1 MNDIFINLDNSIE
14 KLVKSKKVKI
24 FILVKFKMSLEKEW
38 TENTNK
44 LFKNKNKQLLCL
56 IMIQKIAASTNKL
69 SSTVNLIPG

>member
-56 IMIQKIAASTNKL
+56 IMIAASTNKL